1 MSWRPGLGNDELVS
15 YGIVNYNKL
24 QRSELRTWCK
34 LHKVN
39 YNYIIMIEIQNL
51 TKVYGGETVLDI
63 SLLKINK
70 GDGFGLVGNN
80 GAGKTTLFRLI
91 LDLIRANSGTV
102 LSNGKDVKTSNEWKY
117 YTGSYL
123 DQRFLIDFLT
133 PEEYFEFLN
142 GIYGLSKG
150 DLEKFYLDFAGFF
163 NDEILGKKKY
173 IRDFSQGNRQKV
185 GIAAALMAKPEV
197 LILDEPFNGLDPS
210 TQIRL
215 KNLLNK
221 LKSDKEITILVS
233 SHDLKH
239 VTEVCDRIAVLEKG
253 AIIHDIKTSQGT
265 LKELEGYFSVS

>member
-1 MSWRPGLGNDELVS
+1 
-15 YGIVNYNKL
+15 
-24 QRSELRTWCK
+24 
-34 LHKVN
+34 
-39 YNYIIMIEIQNL
+39 MIEVKDL
-51 TKVYGGETVLDI
+51 TKAYSGETVLDV
-63 SLLKINK
+63 SELKIHK
-70 GDGFGLVGNN
+70 GESFGLVGNN
-80 GAGKTTLFRLI
+80 GAGKTTFFRLA
-91 LDLIRANSGTV
+91 LDLIRANSGMV
-102 LSNGKDVKTSNEWKY
+102 LSNGKDVRSDNEWKY

-142 GIYGLSKG
+142 NIYGLTKG
-150 DLEKFYLDFAGFF
+150 DLEQFYEDFKDFF
-163 NDEILGKKKY
+163 NDEILDKKKY

-221 LKSDKEITILVS
+221 LKNENEVTMLIS

-253 AIIHDIKTSQGT
+253 KIIHDIKTSEGT
-265 LKELEGYFSVS
+265 LKELENYFAVS